1 VSPDE
6 ISIQISSLNKEDWPW
21 TEGVAEVVE
30 SLPNKCEALS
40 SKQSTAKKKKKKESK
55 SWAPVAHA
63 CNPSHSGG

>member
-40 SKQSTAKKKKKKESK
+40 SKQSTAKT
-55 SWAPVAHA
+55 
-63 CNPSHSGG
+63 NTLTNDGGHHPIR